1 MHWRQQKEPS
11 RAALLPHACLQKH
24 SPAAAFPSITG
35 GIAIKTSLHAGR
47 RRDTGGGHP
56 LAPVRC
62 PVRGCRAPLRPCSS
76 THLSGP
82 GARPELPAPISRG
95 RRGAAASCRAGR
107 GARSGPPS
115 PAFLHRRRCRRQWC
129 RRRPGTARSRRGSA
143 VPQAPV
149 ARAGRQALWPDRE
162 RSLAAPSRPRNP
174 PGCGCHPPRGTVPAR
189 SGTSHHPPPLSA
201 QIECFPLLPF
211 SASLAPLH
219 P

>member
-1 MHWRQQKEPS
+1 MVQRRQQKEPS
-11 RAALLPHACLQKH
+11 RAALLPHACLQEH

-35 GIAIKTSLHAGR
+35 GTATKTSPRAGHR
-47 RRDTGGGHP
+47 RGTGGGDP
-56 LAPVRC
+56 AAPGRC
-62 PVRGCRAPLRPCSS
+62 PERGSRAPLRPSS

-82 GARPELPAPISRG
+82 GARPGLPAPTSRR

-115 PAFLHRRRCRRQWC
+115 PAFPRRRRCRRRWC

-149 ARAGRQALWPDRE
+149 ARGGRQARRPDRE

-201 QIECFPLLPF
+201 QIGGSPLLAFP
-211 SASLAPLH
+211 ANPAPLH